1 MKHTLE
7 NQKKAAEDI
16 VQKSQTIESMLHK
29 MEQKDKKIDALDTRL
44 DEMDQARRSANL
56 RIFNLKEA
64 NDFEVCHRVG
74 RKEEGKNREIFVK
87 IGSIEKRNPI
97 CAKKKHLKG
106 TGVVVKED
114 LTSLRAELLRKAIEK
129 VGLRNVWTE
138 NGKIFAIFN
147 RKKIIVRNK
156 EDFSDM

>member
-1 MKHTLE
+1 M
-7 NQKKAAEDI
+7 
-16 VQKSQTIESMLHK
+16 S
-29 MEQKDKKIDALDTRL
+29 
-44 DEMDQARRSANL
+44 
-56 RIFNLKEA
+56 LKLTA